1 MDSYPKLDLLNYDNL
16 LEKTKKINPEVVV
29 ENVDGTYPGNADA
42 SNYTLEDG
50 TPLSLSEK
58 DQKWLTLERT
68 FKFKG

>member
-29 ENVDGTYPGNADA
+29 ENVDAL
-42 SNYTLEDG
+42 NYTLEDG